1 MARLLGRLKE
11 KQDAFAQPP
20 ALQET
25 AQSGQEGAVPVVA
38 AAVIGTVFAGDCVHV
53 RPHGEDRA
61 VLFPMGGNEAPS
73 QLVELQGG
81 GLGQIIHQYSFGL
94 FFQAGQLPGAACSRR
109 AGTGWGLIGLASFP

>member
-94 FFQAGQLPGAACSRR
+94 FFQAGQLR
-109 AGTGWGLIGLASFP
+109 AGVQPPRRDRMGVIGLASFP